1 MKKIETLV
9 IAAGG
14 KGARLSGY
22 FQDVSFN
29 NTKTLFPIDGKPLLK
44 YLIDAA
50 LSNGYKKIFLLA
62 SFYEKEIKKF
72 VSQFYNDKNVSVIAG
87 GEEGKSEGTTK
98 VLSLIERELKSPFV
112 YSDGDILFNP
122 NLLGILS
129 EVKSIDKILFRC
141 VVSKYDAAPTHSQFI
156 INGGKLSKINVRCKD
171 SIDEFNDGYCSLG
184 LMVINN
190 KIFNLIPEYKDLNDL
205 DQVIYKIFKI
215 NPDRVNFQIYEGDW
229 LSVHRREDIDIIK
242 DGYYNNLLSSLK
254 KH

>member
-9 IAAGG
+9 IAVGG
-14 KGARLSGY
+14 KGTRLSSY

-87 GEEGKSEGTTK
+87 GEEGKSGGVAK
-98 VLSLIERELKSPFV
+98 VLSLIEHELKSPFV
-112 YSDGDILFNP
+112 YSDGDILFEP
-122 NLLGILS
+122 NLLSVLADIKL
-129 EVKSIDKILFRC
+129 IDKALFNC
-141 VVSKYDAAPTHSQFI
+141 VISKYDTAPTHSQFI
-156 INGGKLSKINVRCKD
+156 INNDKLSKINLRYKD
-171 SIDEFNDGYCSLG
+171 SINESSNGYCSLG

-190 KIFNLIPEYKDLNDL
+190 KIFNFIPEYKDLNDL
-205 DQVIYKIFKI
+205 DQVVYKIFNI
-215 NPDRVNFQIYEGDW
+215 NSDKVNFQIYEGDW
-229 LSVHRREDIDIIK
+229 FSIHKREDIDIIK
-242 DGYYNNLLSSLK
+242 NGYYNNLLCSLK
-254 KH
+254 KY